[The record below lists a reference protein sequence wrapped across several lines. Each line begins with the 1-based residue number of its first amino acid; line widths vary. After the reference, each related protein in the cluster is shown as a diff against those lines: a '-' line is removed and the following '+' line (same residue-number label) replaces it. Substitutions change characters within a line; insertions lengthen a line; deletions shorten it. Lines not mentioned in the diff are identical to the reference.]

1 MNPTTELLTNL
12 RRYRD
17 DCEANVKYLRG
28 ALQEIQNYI
37 DSPDIDIGLT
47 EYSTISILIRTAL
60 EDTKPREDFLQE
72 LVELEQEMGYEKP
85 EDC

>member
-1 MNPTTELLTNL
+1 MNPTNELLTNL
-12 RRYRD
+12 RRYSD
-17 DCEANVKYLRG
+17 DCEANVKYLRS

-37 DSPDIDIGLT
+37 DSPDIVIGLT
-47 EYSTISILIRTAL
+47 EYSTISVLVRATF
-60 EDTKPREDFLQE
+60 ENTKPRADVLQE